1 MGGGD
6 ETVTKGELVVARKV
20 GRVAMTRTVL
30 VLAAVLGILAAAC
43 SGGAGG
49 GTAATT
55 APAAT
60 TGAAAA
66 ATKTARPCCVKLV
79 AAYSNISADDWV
91 PWYAFEKGIFKEN
104 GLDVDLQSINGGA
117 QTSAALLAN
126 GIQIGQFGGAEALSA
141 NAGGADLVLV
151 GNLAPVYPYKLY
163 AQKTIKTIADLKG
176 KKIAVSNVGGSSD
189 IATRA
194 ALKANGIDPDK
205 DVSILTVGS
214 HANRTSAL
222 LAGQVDA
229 GVDDPPEDAALVAAG
244 LNMIIDIASA
254 KLPAANTGII
264 MQRSFLNANKDTV
277 QAYVDSIV
285 QARARMKT
293 DKEGSI
299 AVLKKYFKFDDTA
312 NSTIAY
318 DFFVGGASPVTPS
331 YPGVDVGQ
339 FKDAVEVLGKTNDKI
354 KTVDI
359 SKMLDN
365 SFVKSAQDR
374 KLGG

>member
-1 MGGGD
+1 M
-6 ETVTKGELVVARKV
+6 K
-20 GRVAMTRTVL
+20 RTVI
-30 VLAAVLGILAAAC
+30 VLAAILGILAAAC
-43 SGGAGG
+43 TGGAGG

-55 APAAT
+55 APAA
-60 TGAAAA
+60 A
-66 ATKTARPCCVKLV
+66 ATKTARPLVKLV

-176 KKIAVSNVGGSSD
+176 KKIAVSNIGGSSD

-244 LNMIIDIASA
+244 LNMIIDIASQ

-264 MQRSFLNANKDTV
+264 MQRTFLNANKDTV

-293 DKEGSI
+293 DKDGSI
-299 AVLKKYFKFDDTA
+299 AVLKKYFKFDDTP
-312 NSTIAY
+312 NSTIAF

-331 YPGVDVGQ
+331 YPVVDVGQ
-339 FKDAVEVLGKTNDKI
+339 FKDAVEILGKTNDKI

-365 SFVKSAQDR
+365 SFMKSAQDR